1 MGLIF
6 LVSRTKSFRFLLL
19 ACTFAGICYCALN
32 VYSIQ
37 RDRQILKEDLVELSK
52 IKYGLFSVDE
62 WKIIL
67 SRIISKKIE
76 ELNFSP
82 DQRVEI
88 RSKVSAF
95 LTKTISEMEERFYE
109 EKSASISGWLKIGVA
124 SLTGM
129 FDTIKKDVPIFTE
142 QILDFLNDPGN
153 RDKVKGYIVDKLSE
167 YTDKTFSKIDYTE
180 HNRILT
186 KYHLGD
192 RSETITGLQSQVAK
206 SDQDSQWYLIILF
219 LLILF
224 SGWMILLTSSV
235 SNHEF
240 LLYTLICFCLLGAGL
255 LLPMIEIDARIEE
268 MSFTLLGE
276 KVSFTDQ
283 VLYYKSKSILE
294 VVRLML
300 QQGKMDVLAV
310 GFLVLLF
317 SVLFPIAK
325 LLSSLAFIYR
335 PASQK
340 SRFIRF
346 MVFRTGKWSMA
357 DVMVVAIFMSY
368 IGFSG
373 ILSEQ
378 LNQLEGLTSKIDILT
393 TNKSSL
399 QTGFFLFTSFAI
411 MSLLV
416 SQRLQ
421 YRKPES
427 V

>member
-6 LVSRTKSFRFLLL
+6 LDSPGKSFRFLLL
-19 ACTFAGICYCALN
+19 ICTFAGVCFCAINLFL
-32 VYSIQ
+32 IQ
-37 RDRQILKEDLVELSK
+37 RDRQNLKEDLVELSR

-62 WKIIL
+62 WKQIL
-67 SRIISKKIE
+67 ARIISKKVE

-109 EKSASISGWLKIGVA
+109 EKSESLSGWLKIGVA

-129 FDTIKKDVPIFTE
+129 FDTMKKDVPIFTE

-153 RDKVKGYIVDKLSE
+153 RDKVKGYIIEKLSE

-180 HNRILT
+180 HNRILAQ
-186 KYHLGD
+186 YNFGD
-192 RSETITGLQSQVAK
+192 RNKTIAGLQSEIAAA
-206 SDQDSQWYLIILF
+206 DHDSRLYLIVLF
-219 LLILF
+219 VLILF
-224 SGWMILLTSSV
+224 SCLMILMPSSG
-235 SNHEF
+235 SNFEF

-255 LLPMIEIDARIEE
+255 LLPMIEIDARIEDL
-268 MSFTLLGE
+268 SFTLLGE
-276 KVSFTDQ
+276 RVSFTDQ

-300 QQGKMDVLAV
+300 HQGKMDVMAV

-325 LLSSLAFIYR
+325 LLASLVFVYHPSS
-335 PASQK
+335 QN

-357 DVMVVAIFMSY
+357 DVMVVATFMSY

-378 LNQLEGLTSKIDILT
+378 LNQLEGLTSKVDILT

-399 QTGFFLFTSFAI
+399 QIGFFLFTSFAI

-421 YRKPES
+421 YKKPVS

>member
-19 ACTFAGICYCALN
+19 ACTFAGMCYCAFN

-62 WKIIL
+62 WKVIL
-67 SRIISKKIE
+67 ARIISKKIE

-82 DQRVEI
+82 EQRVEI
-88 RSKVSAF
+88 RGKVSAF
-95 LTKTISEMEERFYE
+95 LTKTITEMEERFYE
-109 EKSASISGWLKIGVA
+109 EKSASLSGWLKIGVA

-129 FDTIKKDVPIFTE
+129 FDTMKKDVPIFTE

-153 RDKVKGYIVDKLSE
+153 RGKVKAYIIEKLSE

-180 HNRILT
+180 HNRILAQ
-186 KYHLGD
+186 YNFGD
-192 RSETITGLQSQVAK
+192 RTQTIAGLQSEIANADHESRQ
-206 SDQDSQWYLIILF
+206 YLFVLF
-219 LLILF
+219 TLILL
-224 SGWMILLTSSV
+224 SGMMILMTGSIPDK
-235 SNHEF
+235 EF
-240 LLYTLICFCLLGAGL
+240 LLYTMICFCLLGAGL
-255 LLPMIEIDARIEE
+255 LLPMIEIDARIQEL
-268 MSFTLLGE
+268 SFTLLGE
-276 KVSFTDQ
+276 RVSFVDQ

-335 PASQK
+335 PVSQK
-340 SRFIRF
+340 SRFVRF

-378 LNQLEGLTSKIDILT
+378 LNQLEGLTSKIDIMT

-411 MSLLV
+411 MSLMV

-427 V
+427 A

>member
-1 MGLIF
+1 MVL
-6 LVSRTKSFRFLLL
+6 RPFLLTL
-19 ACTFAGICYCALN
+19 LLGTIFYCSVQIYL
-32 VYSIQ
+32 IQ

-62 WKIIL
+62 WKQIL

-76 ELNFSP
+76 ELNFTP
-82 DQRVEI
+82 NQKVEI
-88 RSKVSAF
+88 RAKVSSF
-95 LTKTISEMEERFYE
+95 LTKTITEMEERFYE
-109 EKSASISGWLKIGVA
+109 EKSESLSGWLKIGVA

-129 FDTIKKDVPIFTE
+129 FDTMKKDVPIFTD

-153 RDKVKGYIVDKLSE
+153 RGKVKGYIMEKLSE

-180 HNRILT
+180 HNRILD
-186 KYHLGD
+186 KYQLGD
-192 RSETITGLQSQVAK
+192 RSETITGLQAQIAK
-206 SDQDSQWYLIILF
+206 SDLDSRWYLIALF
-219 LLILF
+219 VLIVFGGLL
-224 SGWMILLTSSV
+224 ILLTSSL
-235 SNHEF
+235 SKNEF

-276 KVSFTDQ
+276 KISFTDQ

-300 QQGKMDVLAV
+300 NQGKMDVLAV

-325 LLSSLAFIYR
+325 LVSSLVFIYNQN
-335 PASQK
+335 ANTN
-340 SRFIRF
+340 RFIRF

-373 ILSEQ
+373 ILTEQ
-378 LNQLEGLTSKIDILT
+378 LNQLEGLTRKIDILT

-411 MSLLV
+411 LSLLV

-421 YRKPES
+421 YKKP
-427 V
+427 VTV

>member
-1 MGLIF
+1 MGLIL
-6 LVSRTKSFRFLLL
+6 LVSPGKSFRFLLL
-19 ACTFAGICYCALN
+19 VCTFAGICYCAINLFL
-32 VYSIQ
+32 IQ
-37 RDRQILKEDLVELSK
+37 RDRQLLKEDLVELSK

-62 WKIIL
+62 WKVIL
-67 SRIISKKIE
+67 SQILSKKIE
-76 ELNFSP
+76 ELNFSL
-82 DQRVEI
+82 DQRIELKRKI
-88 RSKVSAF
+88 SAF
-95 LTKTISEMEERFYE
+95 LTKAVSDFEERYYE
-109 EKSASISGWLKIGVA
+109 DNAKSIGGLFQNMGAGLFGV
-124 SLTGM
+124 
-129 FDTIKKDVPIFTE
+129 FDKIKKDVPIITD
-142 QILDFLNDPGN
+142 QILEFLNDPGN
-153 RDKVKGYIVDKLSE
+153 RDKVKGYIVEKLSE

-180 HNRILT
+180 HNRILAQ
-186 KYHLGD
+186 YQFGD
-192 RSETITGLQSQVAK
+192 KNETIAELQSEIAK
-206 SDQDSQWYLIILF
+206 SDQKAIQYTILLFILIFVCGLF
-219 LLILF
+219 LL
-224 SGWMILLTSSV
+224 LTASV
-235 SNHEF
+235 SKREF
-240 LLYTLICFCLLGAGL
+240 PLYTLICFCLLGAGL

-276 KVSFTDQ
+276 RVSFTDQ

-300 QQGKMDVLAV
+300 QQGKMDIMAV

-317 SVLFPIAK
+317 SVLFPIVK
-325 LLSSLAFIYR
+325 LLSSLVLIYR
-335 PASQK
+335 PSSQN

-357 DVMVVAIFMSY
+357 DVMVVAIFMAY

-373 ILSEQ
+373 VLSEQ

-421 YRKPES
+421 YNKQGS

>member
-1 MGLIF
+1 MVL
-6 LVSRTKSFRFLLL
+6 RPFLLTL
-19 ACTFAGICYCALN
+19 LLGTIFYCSVQIYL
-32 VYSIQ
+32 IQ

-62 WKIIL
+62 WKQIL

-76 ELNFSP
+76 ELNFTP
-82 DQRVEI
+82 NQKVEI
-88 RSKVSAF
+88 RAKVSSF
-95 LTKTISEMEERFYE
+95 LTKTITEMEERFYE
-109 EKSASISGWLKIGVA
+109 EKSESLSGWLKIGVA

-129 FDTIKKDVPIFTE
+129 FDTMKKDVPIFTD

-153 RDKVKGYIVDKLSE
+153 RGKVKGYIMEKLSE

-180 HNRILT
+180 HNRILD
-186 KYHLGD
+186 KYQLGD
-192 RSETITGLQSQVAK
+192 RSETITGLQAQIAK
-206 SDQDSQWYLIILF
+206 SDLDSRWYLIALF
-219 LLILF
+219 VLIVFGGL
-224 SGWMILLTSSV
+224 MILLTSSL
-235 SNHEF
+235 SKNEF

-276 KVSFTDQ
+276 KISFTDQ

-300 QQGKMDVLAV
+300 NQGKIDVLAV

-325 LLSSLAFIYR
+325 LVSSLVFIYNQN
-335 PASQK
+335 ANTN
-340 SRFIRF
+340 RFIRF

-373 ILSEQ
+373 ILTEQ
-378 LNQLEGLTSKIDILT
+378 LNQLEGLTRKIDILT

-411 MSLLV
+411 LSLLV

-421 YRKPES
+421 YKKP
-427 V
+427 VTA

>member
-340 SRFIRF
+340 SRFISF